1 MKIACYARKSNE
13 KKTDSIEN
21 QLSIIKEYI
30 MQRPDLQK
38 AELCFFS
45 DDGCS
50 GIDTDRKAFQELLS
64 GVRQRKYDVVIVK
77 DLSRLSRNYL
87 DVCTLADSIFP
98 FMKVRLIAVAENY
111 DSSCIDRNSIH
122 LSAAFKSV
130 LNEYYVLESS
140 EKIKRSCYERIHRG
154 EFIGKVPY
162 GYFLSDKYTAV
173 IHEEQAAV
181 VRKIFEM
188 YLDGNSILQ
197 IARYLNERSIPSRS
211 GGKWSINSILY
222 FLKNEQ
228 YTGKRIALDEV
239 RNVKTKKCT
248 PLPREQWYMIE
259 NGFPQIISKEMFQ
272 RVQEKLS
279 VQKGHD
285 TAPKHLM
292 AYKLYCAGCGRSM
305 KRDTYFYCRNGYI
318 TGGEACFKGGVKR
331 EFLYE
336 AILKKVKE
344 KIAAE
349 ISQNTNFSF
358 SDIAIFENDIASL
371 KEQKADLFEELFQER
386 ISEQEFKEKNAL
398 ITDQIR
404 TAEEAQ
410 EAARRM
416 TALHVRHGSERPID
430 TLKRLYAETELT
442 PEHMQFVKRINVFNP
457 ENFEILLQD
466 ESPLAVL
473 CSNMKMYE
481 EVDR

>member
-21 QLSIIKEYI
+21 QLSIMKEYI
-30 MQRPDLQK
+30 MQHPDLQN
-38 AELCFFS
+38 AELCCFS
-45 DDGCS
+45 DEGCS

-64 GVRQRKYDVVIVK
+64 GIRQRKYDVVIVK

-98 FMKVRLIAVAENY
+98 FMKVRLIAVGENY
-111 DSSCIDRNSIH
+111 DSSCIDRNSID

-140 EKIKRSCYERIHRG
+140 EKIKKSCYERIHRG

-181 VRKIFEM
+181 VRRIFEM

-211 GGKWSINSILY
+211 GGKWNINSILY

-248 PLPREQWYMIE
+248 VLPKTQWHIIE
-259 NGFPQIISKEMFQ
+259 NGFPQIISQEMFQ

-279 VQKGHD
+279 VQKGYD
-285 TAPKHLM
+285 TTPKHLM

-305 KRDTYFYCRNGYI
+305 KHGTRFYCRNGYI
-318 TGGEACFKGGVKR
+318 TGEGACFNGGVNR
-331 EFLYE
+331 NFLYE
-336 AILKKVKE
+336 AVLKKVKE
-344 KIAAE
+344 KIAVE
-349 ISQNTNFSF
+349 IDRNNDHSF
-358 SDIAIFENDIASL
+358 SDIAAIENDIASL
-371 KEQKADLFEELFQER
+371 KEQKARLFEDLFQER
-386 ISEQEFKEKNAL
+386 ISEQEFKEKNVQ
-398 ITDQIR
+398 IKDQIKA
-404 TAEEAQ
+404 AEEAQ
-410 EAARRM
+410 DVARHM
-416 TALHVRHGSERPID
+416 TALRIKHGTERPID
-430 TLKRLYAETELT
+430 TLKRLYAEAELT
-442 PEHMQFVKRINVFNP
+442 SEHMQFVKRINVFDH

-473 CSNMKMYE
+473 CSNMKLYE
-481 EVDR
+481 EVNG